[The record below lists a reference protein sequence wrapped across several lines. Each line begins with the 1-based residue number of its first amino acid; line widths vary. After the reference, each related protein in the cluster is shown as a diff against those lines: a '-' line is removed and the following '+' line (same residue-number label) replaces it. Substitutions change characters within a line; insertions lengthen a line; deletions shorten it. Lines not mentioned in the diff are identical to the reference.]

1 MKKPVSKFAFQM
13 QPAALHCGGLGHRIG
28 GELYKF
34 NPVDPQLERRP
45 VSNLEPMEEVVVCV
59 RAHTCVLK

>member
-1 MKKPVSKFAFQM
+1 M